1 MEEMTGALY
10 IQGTCNI
17 GTVKLFCKSRVLSAR
32 LYARKN
38 ALGDYAPGDLVDVV
52 VGQGMDDASFQSIYM
67 AAPQHQEGT

>member
-1 MEEMTGALY
+1 
-10 IQGTCNI
+10 
-17 GTVKLFCKSRVLSAR
+17 VLSAR

-52 VGQGMDDASFQSIYM
+52 LGQGMDDASFQSIYM